1 MEPHVRWSEVVS
13 ELEPEHED
21 LLFGTSLS
29 RRFSRLPLWL
39 SHPANIGMFYGFLI
53 SLALIFPYTLR
64 FDSLNE
70 SFSNWLLF
78 SALFMAAC
86 LVLGFSSLILV
97 SFSKRMPMTPPRI
110 ILYPM
115 PFLGI
120 GLLGLDYSNILDIP
134 SGISLF
140 ILLLPGP
147 AYVHL
152 SWAPR
157 WRLLC
162 MIDEGVNPFE
172 GVKTYTEPAPES
184 ADSLAGEDI
193 ELLEVVDAFESE

>member
-1 MEPHVRWSEVVS
+1 MEPPVRWAEIVS
-13 ELEPEHED
+13 DLDQEQRE

-29 RRFSRLPLWL
+29 RRFSRLPLWI

-64 FDSLNE
+64 YDNLNE

-97 SFSKRMPMTPPRI
+97 ALTKRMPMTPPRI

-120 GLLGLDYSNILDIP
+120 GLLGLDFSNVLDIP
-134 SGISLF
+134 AGLSLF
-140 ILLLPGP
+140 VLLLPGP

-162 MIDEGVNPFE
+162 MLDDGVNPFE
-172 GVKTYTEPAPES
+172 GGKSYTVSTKDS
-184 ADSLAGEDI
+184 ADEMAGEDL
-193 ELLEVVDAFESE
+193 ELLEVVDAYESE

>member
-1 MEPHVRWSEVVS
+1 MEPPVRWADVVS
-13 ELEPEHED
+13 DLDQEQQE

-29 RRFSRLPLWL
+29 RRFSRLPLWI

-53 SLALIFPYTLR
+53 CLALIFPYTLR
-64 FDSLNE
+64 YDNLNE

-97 SFSKRMPMTPPRI
+97 ALTKRMPMTPPRI

-120 GLLGLDYSNILDIP
+120 GLLGLDFSNVLDIP
-134 SGISLF
+134 AGLSLF
-140 ILLLPGP
+140 VLLLPGP

-172 GVKTYTEPAPES
+172 DVKSYPISTKDS
-184 ADSLAGEDI
+184 ADEIAGEDL